1 MIGLLSGT
9 ISVPE
14 FYQSLQDR
22 IPYPFAVVL
31 LLPVVQILFMVA
43 SNQSAMIIRRILDDG
58 AALLRF
64 TALDYLYVETAIG
77 LKKSQLIQ
85 CFKRDTGSA
94 ISAIFYC
101 RWFAHKVVISMISM
115 FMIWVLLGNAAILTG
130 LAFAFV
136 MSSSTFTGK
145 WMVQKN
151 EPVLEMNKNRIALMT
166 AFLDRIQSIKYSV
179 KESYLV
185 QKLLGVR
192 KKEMHYYKRYLLVEA
207 IGGTLSDIAGP
218 ISVVGVISIHVAT
231 TGTLDSALIFSALL
245 YIYMLQQN
253 LLSFGGL
260 MNGLFNSLDSLK
272 RLHDLFQGKISNPE
286 HSRKRNPTSST
297 AVLVEN
303 ASWNYGDP
311 SSATDPTVERFTLD
325 SISMTIPRGSLV
337 AIVGEVGSGKTSLL
351 DALLGNLH
359 PTPDS
364 GKFEINGTIAYCSQ
378 KPWIMTGS
386 VKDNIVFG
394 NPVGASDLSTVC
406 KACGLESDLQTFEDH
421 WDTLLGEKGIN
432 LSGGQKARVA
442 LARAIY
448 SDADVVL
455 LDCPLAALDARVSKQ
470 VFQEAILGLLKTKT
484 VLMVTHKL
492 SILDQADH
500 VIVMEKGRI
509 REQGS
514 FADLIADE
522 NGYLGGRFQSELC
535 DFVEEEADA
544 ETNTLEEVQGND
556 NGKEKDGKH
565 DVQSEKKET
574 TDQKDGKE
582 TKKEGSVRW
591 HVYAKY
597 IEAMGRLSFAL
608 VMFLTIL
615 SGVASFFVPSWLATW
630 INQGTS
636 ESYQFYT
643 TVYLA
648 VGFVQVVLTVILEFT
663 YRLVTVKIASFLH
676 NAALVSVSRA
686 VMRFFEMNPS
696 GRILE
701 RFVGDVAQ
709 LEMSHMYLG
718 QALSCGVNFLA
729 NIMLVSLSNWI
740 SFLPI
745 PLAVLLGFR
754 IYAKY
759 ADGALEANRLRLV
772 VLSSTTMMFKEFVD
786 GATTFKAFGAY
797 GFARKQFM
805 KSLKDY
811 QHVFVFMEGV
821 DGWYATRIACVT
833 STVAFIVWIV
843 NVQMVV
849 TSGRSFDAFNAVAI
863 TFALQLMSSFN
874 FFLSGAAEFQSA
886 MSGVERLLEYTEEI
900 EHEKD
905 RLLPVDPS
913 KEEWPSQGEIAFDQV
928 TAAYPSEPTLPIL
941 KSVSFQI
948 QGGEKVGVVGRT
960 GAGKSTITACLFRIL
975 DGFQGHIRIDGIDTQ
990 QLGLETLRSGMFI
1003 ILQDPVLIEGTFRSN
1018 LDPEETFDDTE
1029 IWDILDQCGL
1039 KQQMLQF
1046 PDKLDQAITEKGDQ
1060 LSLGQKQLFMIA
1072 TALLRKPKILVL
1084 DESTSAMDDDS
1095 DQRMQRVIRECF
1107 PNTTVISIA
1116 HRLDTI
1122 IDYDR
1127 VLVLERGEV
1136 MDFDT
1141 PEALLQKP
1149 DSIFTQMAMATGD
1162 SQFEQ
1167 LVQRA
1172 KKLE

>member
-1 MIGLLSGT
+1 
-9 ISVPE
+9 
-14 FYQSLQDR
+14 
-22 IPYPFAVVL
+22 
-31 LLPVVQILFMVA
+31 MVTA
-43 SNQSAMIIRRILDDG
+43 NQSAIIIRRSYSRG
-58 AALLRF
+58 TCLLRV
-64 TALDYLYVETAIG
+64 TALDYLYNENAIE

-85 CFKRDTGSA
+85 CFERDVGNTVAA
-94 ISAIFYC
+94 IYFC
-101 RWFAHKVVISMISM
+101 RWFLHKVLLSMISM
-115 FMIWVLLGNAAILTG
+115 VMIWVLLGNAAILAAV
-130 LAFAFV
+130 AFAFV

-151 EPVLEMNKNRIALMT
+151 QPVLEMNKNRIGLMT
-166 AFLDRIQSIKYSV
+166 AFLDRIQSIKYSL
-179 KESYLV
+179 KESHFI
-185 QKLLGVR
+185 QKLLEVR
-192 KKEMHYYKRYLLVEA
+192 KKEVHYYKRYVLVEA
-207 IGGTLSDIAGP
+207 IGQTLSNIAGP
-218 ISVVGVISIHVAT
+218 ISVVGVISIHVT
-231 TGTLDSALIFSALL
+231 TAGTLDSALIFSALL
-245 YIYMLQQN
+245 YIYMLQN
-253 LLSFGGL
+253 SLLPFGSL
-260 MNGLFNSLDSLK
+260 MTGLFNSLDSLQ
-272 RLHDLFQGKISNPE
+272 RLHDLFRGKIANPE
-286 HSRKRNPTSST
+286 LSTMRTPTSPT
-297 AVLVEN
+297 AVLAEN

-311 SSATDPTVERFTLD
+311 SSATDAPVDRFSLD
-325 SISMTIPRGSLV
+325 SISIKVPKGSLV
-337 AIVGEVGSGKTSLL
+337 AIVGEVGSGKSSLL
-351 DALLGNLH
+351 EALLGNLH

-364 GKFEINGTIAYCSQ
+364 GKFAINGTIAYCSQ
-378 KPWIMTGS
+378 KPWIMSGS
-386 VKDNIVFG
+386 IKDNIIFG
-394 NPVGASDLSTVC
+394 NPGGTSDLPTVC
-406 KACGLESDLQTFEDH
+406 KACGLESDLLTFKKRL
-421 WDTLLGEKGIN
+421 DTLLGEKGIN

-484 VLMVTHKL
+484 VLLVTHKL
-492 SILDQADH
+492 TILEQADH
-500 VIVMEKGRI
+500 IIVMEKGRI

-522 NGYLGGRFQSELC
+522 DGYLKGRFQCEQAEA
-535 DFVEEEADA
+535 FEEETDT
-544 ETNTLEEVQGND
+544 EPNNFEEAQGND
-556 NGKEKDGKH
+556 TGKEKDGTQ
-565 DVQSEKKET
+565 DVQSLEKKET
-574 TDQKDGKE
+574 ADQKDGKE

-591 HVYAKY
+591 HMYAKY
-597 IEAMGRLSFAL
+597 IEAMGIVPFGAL
-608 VMFLTIL
+608 MILTVL
-615 SGVASFFVPSWLATW
+615 SGAASFFAPSWLATW

-636 ESYQFYT
+636 ESHQFYA

-648 VGFVQVVLTVILEFT
+648 VGAGQVVLTVILELT
-663 YRLVTVKIASFLH
+663 YRWVTVKIASFLH
-676 NAALVSVSRA
+676 NAALVSVSHA

-701 RFVGDVAQ
+701 RFIGDVGR
-709 LEMSHMYLG
+709 LERSYYSLR
-718 QALSCGVNFLA
+718 SIFIFGVNFLVDV
-729 NIMLVSLSNWI
+729 MLASLSNWV

-745 PLAVLLGFR
+745 PLALVLGFR
-754 IYAKY
+754 IYANY
-759 ADGALEANRLRLV
+759 ANGALEVNRIYSVNLS
-772 VLSSTTMMFKEFVD
+772 SSTTMFKEFMY

-805 KSLKDY
+805 RSLNDL
-811 QHVFVFMEGV
+811 QNGCIFVQGV
-821 DGWYATRIACVT
+821 ESWYAARITCVT
-833 STVAFIVWIV
+833 TTVAFVVWIV

-849 TSGRSFDAFNAVAI
+849 SSGRSFDAFNAVAI
-863 TFALQLMSSFN
+863 TFAVQLMSSFN
-874 FFLSGAAEFQSA
+874 TFLVGAALFQSS

-900 EHEKD
+900 DHEKD
-905 RLLPVDPS
+905 RLLPTDPS
-913 KEEWPSQGEIAFDQV
+913 KEEWPSQGVIEFGQV

-960 GAGKSTITACLFRIL
+960 SAGKSTITACLFRIL

-1003 ILQDPVLIEGTFRSN
+1003 ILQDPVLFEGSFRSN

-1029 IWDILDQCGL
+1029 IWDVLDQCGL

-1072 TALLRKPKILVL
+1072 AALLKKPKILVL

-1095 DQRMQRVIRECF
+1095 DQSMQRVIRECF

-1149 DSIFTQMAMATGD
+1149 DSIFTQMAMATGN
-1162 SQFEQ
+1162 SQFKQ
-1167 LVQRA
+1167 LVQQA
-1172 KKLE
+1172 KKLQ